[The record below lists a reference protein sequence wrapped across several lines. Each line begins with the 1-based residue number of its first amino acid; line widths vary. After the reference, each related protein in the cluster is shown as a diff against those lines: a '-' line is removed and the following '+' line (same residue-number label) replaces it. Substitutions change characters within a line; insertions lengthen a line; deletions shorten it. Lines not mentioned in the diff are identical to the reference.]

1 MIDGPRRFVPAAVGA
16 ILFLDLVAYTALLPL
31 LPALQRDLGAS
42 EIAIGLLVGVLAWGT
57 LVLGLPMSAVTDRV
71 GPRRTNLLGT
81 ALAGA
86 SLIAF
91 GASASFGLLLGFRLA
106 QGVASAAMWIA
117 GPAWAAAGTTGTAR
131 DRRTTAVT
139 SAGMV
144 GTIVGPAFGAW
155 LSSPG
160 DPLRAF
166 SILGWTLL
174 VGTGVLTLA
183 TRRLRNTEQLRRP
196 RFRDSTV
203 VWRSG
208 RFVIGAGA
216 VAVAAFTV
224 SAESVILTL
233 GLGDRGAGTTL
244 LGVTFSVAGAGL
256 AVTQAASP
264 RLFPRWPG
272 ERRMAVALL
281 GLGGCMALPAIVPTV
296 SGLVASVIGLSLLAG
311 FAYGTGLALISGGS
325 EETGSTVAVALAYW
339 TVLWSAGASVGPA
352 FHGWMLGR
360 VGESTAV
367 LVAAA
372 LPVLAVPWVVR
383 IARRGLRWPAP

>member
-1 MIDGPRRFVPAAVGA
+1 VPAAVGA

-166 SILGWTLL
+166 
-174 VGTGVLTLA
+174 
-183 TRRLRNTEQLRRP
+183 
-196 RFRDSTV
+196 
-203 VWRSG
+203 
-208 RFVIGAGA
+208 
-216 VAVAAFTV
+216 
-224 SAESVILTL
+224 
-233 GLGDRGAGTTL
+233 
-244 LGVTFSVAGAGL
+244 
-256 AVTQAASP
+256 
-264 RLFPRWPG
+264 
-272 ERRMAVALL
+272 
-281 GLGGCMALPAIVPTV
+281 
-296 SGLVASVIGLSLLAG
+296 
-311 FAYGTGLALISGGS
+311 
-325 EETGSTVAVALAYW
+325 
-339 TVLWSAGASVGPA
+339 
-352 FHGWMLGR
+352 
-360 VGESTAV
+360 
-367 LVAAA
+367 
-372 LPVLAVPWVVR
+372 
-383 IARRGLRWPAP
+383 